1 MLATRHYAAAIP
13 NDMAELI
20 DDVIAN
26 SPLIEN
32 RSAFLRHGLRLALAE
47 AVRHQM
53 IRDPQLEQRVTHH
66 LDEYKIAIGEP
77 LGRN

>member
-1 MLATRHYAAAIP
+1 MLASRHYAAAVP
-13 NDMAELI
+13 NDLAELI
-20 DDVIAN
+20 DDVVAD

-53 IRDPQLEQRVTHH
+53 IRDPELEQRVTKH
-66 LDEYKIAIGEP
+66 LDEYRVAIGDP
-77 LGRN
+77 ISRN